1 MDRRIRIRI
10 SANISWIRNT
20 GAEWK
25 PGCGKVRLPEAWDS
39 VWPGTDRCGRS
50 ASCRTAGS
58 AAQCYCSAG
67 QRSTAPSLP
76 LPVHKD
82 IFTILIISVVDP
94 DPGGSGKNMYKTD
107 PGTSAPVQK

>member
-1 MDRRIRIRI
+1 MTAG
-10 SANISWIRNT
+10 SEGTNE
-20 GAEWK
+20 GK
-25 PGCGKVRLPEAWDS
+25 HGCGKLKSPEAWDS

-67 QRSTAPSLP
+67 QRWTAPSLP

-82 IFTILIISVVDP
+82 IFTILTISVVDP
-94 DPGGSGKNMYKTD
+94 DPGGSKTF
-107 PGTSAPVQK
+107 GRIRKKLCLIRIRAPSGPK